1 MSLHAMRIYAMYTY
15 AIILMPWIFNI
26 PCILMPWILMQC
38 IFVPCILMPWIF
50 MPCNFFMLCIFMTFA
65 FFMPRIFMYTIH
77 LHKLCNNINVLSSFS
92 EALSQWRSSKSSSAL
107 SNGSLFL
114 YVDKKLLLTF
124 LLKTRTSYLILI
136 WNTFARG
143 VHPPKSMVHIADSP
157 ISPKN

>member
-1 MSLHAMRIYAMYTY
+1 
-15 AIILMPWIFNI
+15 
-26 PCILMPWILMQC
+26 
-38 IFVPCILMPWIF
+38 

-77 LHKLCNNINVLSSFS
+77 LHKLCNAFFTCLPHVIYHLFAIIISECHVSSCHNIIVLSSFS
-92 EALSQWRSSKSSSAL
+92 EALSQRRSSKSSSAL

-143 VHPPKSMVHIADSP
+143 VHPPKSMVHIAYSP
-157 ISPKN
+157 ISPQN